1 MSGSQRVSHHEIVV
15 ATGNKG
21 KLAEI
26 KELFSG
32 LSVRLSSLQD
42 YWNPIPVIEEDGAT
56 FYENACIKADWT
68 WRHASKWALADDSGL
83 VVDALDGEPGV
94 RSARFAGIQGDT
106 SANNSKLLQMMRGI
120 AEPLRTARFV
130 CSIVLRIDSDTLLSA
145 EGRCEGRIITTSR
158 GTAGFGYDPLFVP
171 NGFDR
176 TFAELSHED
185 KNRISHRGHALRI
198 LKERLHDF
206 IA

>member
-1 MSGSQRVSHHEIVV
+1 MPVSQKASHREIVV
-15 ATGNKG
+15 ATGNTD
-21 KLAEI
+21 KLVEI
-26 KELFSG
+26 KELYSD
-32 LSVRLSSLQD
+32 LPVLLTSLRD

-56 FYENACIKADWT
+56 FYENASIKADWT
-68 WRHASKWALADDSGL
+68 WKHASKWALAEDSGL

-94 RSARFAGIQGDT
+94 RSARFAGIQCDT
-106 SANNSKLLQMMRGI
+106 SANNSKLLEMMRGI
-120 AEPLRTARFV
+120 AEPLRTARFICCV
-130 CSIVLRIDSDTLLSA
+130 VVRIDQNTLLSA
-145 EGRCEGRIITTSR
+145 EGRCEGRIINTPR
-158 GTAGFGYDPLFVP
+158 GAAGFGYDPLFVP
-171 NGFDR
+171 NGFDK